1 MVHFIFCFFS
11 KFTLLALSWGW
22 VWLDKKPWA
31 NLMHRSWRVQAS
43 LPHGYRG
50 LQCVFWPMEH
60 GMDGHQKTIQFH
72 SINDI
77 WFDILYIKCNVGQKN
92 FQCPLIA
99 VSFSWLWMWYC
110 LDSRKIFKI
119 ISSLNN
125 TTCEM
130 SGYVFYKMF
139 QSTTASHEIYPSF
152 VQGAEWFP
160 FIQGL
165 SECSIFQWPWVN
177 PRMGHLPETNM
188 SHLEV
193 DGSCWNPAY
202 FSGANYLSFRECKL
216 VAFSMQAG
224 WAKEKMKFES
234 LNCWS
239 TTSKLC
245 FMYPLRETNHKR
257 HILLQILDI
266 LWHFRFLV
274 FESCC
279 FGDQSTYPWKSN
291 HTKTTPTYL
300 SQPGNQK

>member
-1 MVHFIFCFFS
+1 MPTYCRVIQ
-11 KFTLLALSWGW
+11 LALD
-22 VWLDKKPWA
+22 VVLLRFKK
-31 NLMHRSWRVQAS
+31 NLQ
-43 LPHGYRG
+43 
-50 LQCVFWPMEH
+50 
-60 GMDGHQKTIQFH
+60 
-72 SINDI
+72 N
-77 WFDILYIKCNVGQKN
+77 N
-92 FQCPLIA
+92 FKSQ
-99 VSFSWLWMWYC
+99 Y
-110 LDSRKIFKI
+110 
-119 ISSLNN
+119 
-125 TTCEM
+125 TTCNM
-130 SGYVFYKMF
+130 CGYVFYKMF

-165 SECSIFQWPWVN
+165 FECSIFQWPLVN

-202 FSGANYLSFRECKL
+202 FSGANHVSFRECKL
-216 VAFSMQAG
+216 VAFSMHAW

-245 FMYPLRETNHKR
+245 FMYPLCETNHKR

-291 HTKTTPTYL
+291 HAKPYQPTFHNQETKNSCQRSSSHPLWLGCMVLEDSARGGQNFQGILVVLSNHFTVIHLGICPRNLQQNPLNGTRKKPEYL
-300 SQPGNQK
+300 L